1 MLNFRPTWDL
11 SLQEPTAG
19 NYYPINSM
27 IRIVDK
33 EDHSQSVAVMT
44 DRSQGG
50 SVLREGEIEIMIH
63 RRLLADDYRGVE
75 EILNE
80 TEVNGEGLKL
90 AVRHYVV
97 FSDQYRQVQK
107 WNDQRI
113 LPTFGVS
120 HKDRFEEVSIANPP
134 LKVPLMVKLSLR
146 PYTDGTYLI
155 RFHNMN
161 PLNSTEVSLG
171 SEWKLE
177 ETTLAFNQLASKAA
191 SQKLHWK

>member
-1 MLNFRPTWDL
+1 
-11 SLQEPTAG
+11 
-19 NYYPINSM
+19 M

-63 RRLLADDYRGVE
+63 RRLLVDESWGVE
-75 EILNE
+75 ALNE
-80 TEVNGEGLKL
+80 TEANGEGLKL

-120 HKDRFEEVSIANPP
+120 HKDRFEKVSIAKPP